1 MQEPGGIRI
10 MVVIHTACRLPYRQ
24 KTVESR
30 SQRGPEHNRMYGQQ
44 GDLYQGLHPSV
55 VRQYVMLLKNRRC
68 VWKRVQP
75 AASVN
80 IAQGMERRS
89 HEISCRESA
98 SGNRP
103 KPTIRDWPS
112 QRRSIHRDQLFVGV
126 GMPDAVFSNCLRSA
140 ASNSAVAR

>member
-1 MQEPGGIRI
+1 

-44 GDLYQGLHPSV
+44 GDLYQGLHSSV

-80 IAQGMERRS
+80 IAQGMEDGATRFLVVSRRPATVPNQLFAIGLPNVDRS
-89 HEISCRESA
+89 IEISS
-98 SGNRP
+98 S
-103 KPTIRDWPS
+103 
-112 QRRSIHRDQLFVGV
+112 LV
-126 GMPDAVFSNCLRSA
+126 
-140 ASNSAVAR
+140 